1 MCKARVQRDRDMLV
15 GQLVP
20 AEATD
25 WSAEATVVQV
35 VGEDADGIRC
45 DQMRFGRVGWI
56 CWMDLVSPST
66 PFDTFWRRAQ
76 RLNVQNRR
84 DSISDWSKGAP
95 VWQETSETGRYLRYK
110 AYDVA
115 LVTIGW
121 YLYKTLQ
128 NRHWVAASICII
140 LDSLEMLALMGGSR
154 GICMRSCFLWSDWK
168 QASTQCDI

>member
-1 MCKARVQRDRDMLV
+1 MQRDRDMLV

-66 PFDTFWRRAQ
+66 PFDTF
-76 RLNVQNRR
+76 
-84 DSISDWSKGAP
+84 
-95 VWQETSETGRYLRYK
+95 
-110 AYDVA
+110 
-115 LVTIGW
+115 
-121 YLYKTLQ
+121 
-128 NRHWVAASICII
+128 
-140 LDSLEMLALMGGSR
+140 
-154 GICMRSCFLWSDWK
+154 
-168 QASTQCDI
+168 